1 MTNQGRRL
9 KEVKAQQIA
18 KRRRAIRRKRAMFL
32 IMELVVLCILLMIG
46 YSLITYGK
54 INLDIFKDNASKKQG
69 SAQAGYQTIV
79 LFGGDSREG
88 KLEAGTHADTM
99 MIASIDER
107 TKEVRVVSV
116 YRDTLARQAN
126 GELKKANNGY
136 FVGGPE
142 NAIAMLEQN
151 LDLQIQNYVTV
162 DFTAVA
168 EAVDALGGIDVELS
182 EAEAKELNK
191 YLEETKRL
199 TGKSAESVSAGT
211 QHLNGV
217 QAVTYSR
224 IRQNVGG
231 DYARTDRQR
240 LVVEKLLTKAKK
252 SNAITLGKMA
262 KELFPQISTDFSLK
276 KIIKLAT
283 SASKYSIVGTKGYP
297 FELTDGRVAGIG
309 SVVVP
314 LGHVEN
320 VQELHAY
327 LYPKN
332 EYIVSDTVI
341 DIAAQIELATGYTRS
356 NYVQP

>member
-9 KEVKAQQIA
+9 REVKAQQIA

-32 IMELVVLCILLMIG
+32 ITELVALCILLMMA

-54 INLDIFKDNASKKQG
+54 INLGIFKDSTTEKQ
-69 SAQAGYQTIV
+69 YLTVV

-116 YRDTLARQAN
+116 YRDMLARQEN
-126 GELKKANNGY
+126 GALKKANNGY
-136 FVGGPE
+136 FVGGPST
-142 NAIAMLEQN
+142 AIAMLEQN
-151 LDLQIQNYVTV
+151 LDLEIHNYVTV
-162 DFTAVA
+162 DFSAVA
-168 EAVDALGGIDVELS
+168 EAVDYLGGIDVELS
-182 EAEAKELNK
+182 EVEAKELNK
-191 YLEETKRL
+191 YLGETKRL
-199 TGKSAESVSAGT
+199 TGKEAESVSPGQ

-240 LVVEKLLTKAKK
+240 EVVEKLLQKAKK

-276 KIIKLAT
+276 KI
-283 SASKYSIVGTKGYP
+283 
-297 FELTDGRVAGIG
+297 F
-309 SVVVP
+309 
-314 LGHVEN
+314 
-320 VQELHAY
+320 
-327 LYPKN
+327 
-332 EYIVSDTVI
+332 
-341 DIAAQIELATGYTRS
+341 
-356 NYVQP
+356 